1 MVRFIRLF
9 LYGSSELID
18 YRNWLEWQVVHYLKL
33 TICAQ
38 ASSTEYNSQLID
50 FLIKM
55 LNSNVVKTNFQFK
68 RIQFFFFLN
77 FKFNLF

>member
-1 MVRFIRLF
+1 MVRFIWLF

-55 LNSNVVKTNFQFK
+55 LNSNVMLCKMNST
-68 RIQFFFFLN
+68 FFYFL
-77 FKFNLF
+77 KFNLF

>member
-33 TICAQ
+33 TRCAQ
-38 ASSTEYNSQLID
+38 ASSTESNSQLID

-68 RIQFFFFLN
+68 RIQFF
-77 FKFNLF
+77 